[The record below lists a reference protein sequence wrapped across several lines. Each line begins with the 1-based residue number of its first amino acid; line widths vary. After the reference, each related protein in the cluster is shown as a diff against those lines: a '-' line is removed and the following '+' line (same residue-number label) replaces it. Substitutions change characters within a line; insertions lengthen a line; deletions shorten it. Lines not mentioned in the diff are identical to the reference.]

1 MSNNGTK
8 REVNELKPYYS
19 EFVRHCL
26 RYYIKTLGD
35 GKGGHP
41 IFRSDADREN
51 WGACYH
57 VLKDYSES
65 DMDVIAYLYR
75 PGDTIADKIY
85 QMAKAKR
92 VPQDTIW
99 SLVNNTE
106 RKIAKRRGLL

>member
-1 MSNNGTK
+1 M
-8 REVNELKPYYS
+8 KPYYS

-26 RYYIKTLGD
+26 RYYVKTLDEGR
-35 GKGGHP
+35 GGHP

-51 WGACYH
+51 WSACYH
-57 VLKDYSES
+57 VLKDYSQK
-65 DMDVIAYLYR
+65 DMDIVTEIYR

-85 QMAKAKR
+85 MMSQAKR

-99 SLVNNTE
+99 GLINATE